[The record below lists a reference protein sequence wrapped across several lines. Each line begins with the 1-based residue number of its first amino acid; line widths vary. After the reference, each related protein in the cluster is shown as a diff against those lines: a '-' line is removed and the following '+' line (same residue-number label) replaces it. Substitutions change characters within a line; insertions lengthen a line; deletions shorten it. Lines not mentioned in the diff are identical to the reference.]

1 MGKKISVEIP
11 DYYKLK
17 KQVERMKTAPQK
29 ALQSLNGDLKD
40 RVPTWIAAGV
50 ADRYAISNGEGAG
63 KNISKKEVLNGEVGR
78 LRIKGSLQNHNLT
91 FEYSG
96 RSLTPIHFSMN
107 PISKPK
113 SGTPYTLKWKVL
125 RGGKGT
131 SAKIK
136 KLTKKQ
142 RKNIGRNFTHQST
155 QNSQQSPWMLQPTG
169 NRKEGGVNYIP
180 FQRRG
185 QTNPFQYV
193 ARAPSLPQMIKD
205 KSGQLRPD
213 VAKHFEKN
221 LEKRIAANINR
232 YMPKK

>member
-1 MGKKISVEIP
+1 MGKKINVEIQ

-17 KQVERMKTAPQK
+17 RQIERMKTMPEK
-29 ALQSLNGDLKD
+29 ALQSANGDLKE
-40 RVPTWIAAGV
+40 RVPKWIAAGV
-50 ADRYAISNGEGAG
+50 ADRYALEGG
-63 KNISKKEVLNGEVGR
+63 KENAKTAVTSGNVGR
-78 LRIKGSLQNHNLT
+78 MKITGSLQKHNLSFIYT
-91 FEYSG
+91 G
-96 RSLTPIHFSMN
+96 RSLTPVHFSMS
-107 PISKPK
+107 PIPKPK

-131 SAKIK
+131 TAKIK

-232 YMPKK
+232 YIPKEFR